1 MSGMHRMFTGAA
13 CAAHHP
19 GSGRSRAPTKGH
31 DMLAGLLIAAGA
43 VLAIGLA
50 SGRGLDFGARE
61 VRAKTDNLR

>member
-1 MSGMHRMFTGAA
+1 
-13 CAAHHP
+13 
-19 GSGRSRAPTKGH
+19 
-31 DMLAGLLIAAGA
+31 MLAGLLIAAGA